1 MWFLPSAS
9 NSCAEVI
16 VVPTVESL
24 CSRSWFLYGVYG
36 IVLDPKFIF
45 SLMKLQAWTLYNRGF
60 KPPCFGAASW
70 ALTEGLKV

>member
-1 MWFLPSAS
+1 
-9 NSCAEVI
+9 
-16 VVPTVESL
+16 
-24 CSRSWFLYGVYG
+24 LYGVYG

-70 ALTEGLKV
+70 VLTEGLKVWWCGSVMHSQLDGV